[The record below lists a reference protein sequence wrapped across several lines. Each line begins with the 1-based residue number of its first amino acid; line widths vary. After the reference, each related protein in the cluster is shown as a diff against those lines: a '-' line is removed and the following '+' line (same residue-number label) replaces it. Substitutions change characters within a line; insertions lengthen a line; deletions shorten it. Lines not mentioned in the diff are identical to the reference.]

1 MIARSW
7 RGRATVQNAPAY
19 VKHFTDT
26 VVPGLKSLPGHRG
39 AWLLQREM
47 DGLIEMLALTLWES
61 RAMIEAFAGKDISRA
76 HVEPAARAV
85 LSSFDDF
92 ADHYEVVVSSS

>member
-7 RGRATVQNAPAY
+7 RGRATAVNAPAY
-19 VKHFTDT
+19 VKHFKST

-39 AWLLQREM
+39 AWLLQREI
-47 DGLIEMLALTLWES
+47 DGQIELLALTLWES
-61 RAMIEAFAGKDISRA
+61 RDVIEAFAGKDINRA

-92 ADHYEVVVSSS
+92 ADHYEVVASAS